1 MGNNSRKT
9 WADYIEERDKLIDL
23 ALGEWDTDSL
33 PEINGP
39 LCELAN
45 QAIMAG
51 YGDRIEADLD
61 YLPTQITI
69 HASVED
75 AVRAYVKAGETGNIY
90 HDKALDIYI
99 LDASD
104 HDLQGWLAYF
114 GLSLWGDA
122 EQSNDVVANMINA
135 IGSLGTL
142 PEAEDYLD
150 LSRIDVVSAKRLTI
164 ED

>member
-1 MGNNSRKT
+1 MGTELKT
-9 WADYIEERDKLIDL
+9 LADYIDARDKLIDL

-45 QAIMAG
+45 QAIEAG
-51 YGDRIEADLD
+51 YGDRIEADRD

-69 HASVED
+69 HASIED

-90 HDKALDIYI
+90 HDRSRDLYLLD
-99 LDASD
+99 LSD
-104 HDLQGWLAYF
+104 RDLQGWLAYF
-114 GLSLWGDA
+114 GLSVWGDA
-122 EQSNDVVANMINA
+122 EQPNDVVVNMINA
-135 IGSLGTL
+135 VGSLGAV

-150 LSRIDVVSAKRLTI
+150 LFRIDVVNAKRLTI